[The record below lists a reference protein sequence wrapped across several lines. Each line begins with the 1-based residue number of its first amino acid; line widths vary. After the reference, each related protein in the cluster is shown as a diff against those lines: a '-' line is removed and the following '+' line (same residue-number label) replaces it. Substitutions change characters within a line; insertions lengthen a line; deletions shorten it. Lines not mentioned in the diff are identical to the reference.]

1 MKILHSAD
9 WHILLHKKKV
19 PYKWQVNRF
28 KTFFSK
34 LIELEKQCEVHI
46 IAGDI
51 FDKKP
56 EPDEVCLFLSYINSV
71 TIPTYII
78 PGNHEATR
86 KGETFLEHFTQENA
100 IKNSNVHLIT
110 KNKRVQEGSAY
121 FQFFPYGEMQIDN
134 LPVIQHEKDILVT
147 HIRGEVPP
155 HITPEYDFEKLRPWK
170 LILLGDLHFAH
181 KYLDYPAYY
190 PGSPLNVTF
199 DRDEKRQY
207 GVNIVTLIADSYF
220 KYKVDFVDLKLP
232 KLVRKTIK
240 VNGEM
245 KKDTV
250 NHVLYEVTGSIDELS
265 KIENSE
271 LLDKK
276 IATQPVEDSKLDLKN
291 KSLIEELELYLKFI
305 KIKNTEQVIK
315 EFKDLNVTM

>member
-19 PYKWQVNRF
+19 PYKWQINRF
-28 KTFFSK
+28 KTFFKK
-34 LIELEKQCEVHI
+34 LVALEQDCDVHI

-71 TIPTYII
+71 NIPTYII
-78 PGNHEATR
+78 PGNHEATK
-86 KGETFLEHFTQENA
+86 KGETFLEHFTLENA
-100 IKNSNVHLIT
+100 ITNLNVHLIT
-110 KNKRVQEGSAY
+110 KNKRVQEGSAF

-134 LPVIQHEKDILVT
+134 LPTKKHEKDILVT

-155 HITPEYDFEKLRPWK
+155 HITPEYDFEKLRPWN

-199 DRDEKRQY
+199 DRNPTREY
-207 GVNIVTLIADSYF
+207 GVNIITLITSQNFD
-220 KYKVDFVDLKLP
+220 YKVEFKDLKLP
-232 KLVRKTIK
+232 KLLRKTIN
-240 VNGEM
+240 VGDNIE
-245 KKDTV
+245 KDNI
-250 NHVLYEVTGSIDELS
+250 NHVIYEIIGSIDELS
-265 KIENSE
+265 KIKNSE
-271 LLDKK
+271 LIDKK
-276 IATQPVEDSKLDLKN
+276 IATQPIENSKLDLKN
-291 KSLIEELELYLKFI
+291 KTLIEELELYLNFV
-305 KIKNTEQVIK
+305 KIKNTK
-315 EFKDLNVTM
+315 EILSEYRDLGINV

>member
-19 PYKWQVNRF
+19 PYDWQINRF
-28 KTFFSK
+28 KLLFKK
-34 LIELEKQCEVHI
+34 LIKLEEGCNVHI

-56 EPDEVCLFLSYINSV
+56 EADEVCLFLSYINSV

-78 PGNHEATR
+78 PGNHEATK
-86 KGETFLEHFTQENA
+86 KGETFLSHFAQENA
-100 IKNSNVHLIT
+100 IKNPNVHIIT
-110 KNKRVQEGSAY
+110 KNKRIKIQGQP
-121 FQFFPYGEMQIDN
+121 FQFFPYGEMQLDN
-134 LPVIQHEKDILVT
+134 LPLPKRNDILVT
-147 HIRGEVPP
+147 HIRGEVLP

-181 KYLDYPAYY
+181 QYKDYPAYY

-199 DRDEKRQY
+199 DRDDKRKY
-207 GVNIVTLIADSYF
+207 GINIITKFIDDES
-220 KYKVDFVDLKLP
+220 YKVNFINLKLP
-232 KLVRKTIK
+232 KLLRKTISVRDK
-240 VNGEM
+240 MITDNF
-245 KKDTV
+245 D
-250 NHVLYEVTGSIDELS
+250 HIIYEITGSIDELS
-265 KIENSE
+265 KIENSN

-276 IATQPVEDSKLDLKN
+276 IATKPVEDSKLNLKN

-305 KIKNTEQVIK
+305 KIKNVNEILK
-315 EFKDLNVTM
+315 DYKDLNINV